1 MIEKIQS
8 NLVRILEDLYGDSHL
23 NIDELKIN
31 LQENN
36 DKKHGDLASNIALI
50 LASEVLVTNA
60 MAISL
65 LRAWLIRLATPGRSE
80 IFSSAIM
87 LSNISVF

>member
-50 LASEVLVTNA
+50 LAKPLKKKSTRNC
-60 MAISL
+60 
-65 LRAWLIRLATPGRSE
+65 RLDKR
-80 IFSSAIM
+80 F
-87 LSNISVF
+87 FHHR

>member
-23 NIDELKIN
+23 NMGELKIN

-50 LASEVLVTNA
+50 LAKPLKKNPLEIANS
-60 MAISL
+60 ISCL
-65 LRAWLIRLATPGRSE
+65 LYTSPSPRDS
-80 IFSSAIM
+80 
-87 LSNISVF
+87 

>member
-36 DKKHGDLASNIALI
+36 DKKHGLSLI
-50 LASEVLVTNA
+50 H
-60 MAISL
+60 I
-65 LRAWLIRLATPGRSE
+65 
-80 IFSSAIM
+80 
-87 LSNISVF
+87 